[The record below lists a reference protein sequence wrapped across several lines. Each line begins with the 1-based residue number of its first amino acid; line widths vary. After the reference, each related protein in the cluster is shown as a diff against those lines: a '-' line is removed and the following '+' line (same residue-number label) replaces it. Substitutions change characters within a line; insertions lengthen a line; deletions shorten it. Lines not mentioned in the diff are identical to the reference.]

1 MFFTRQFAQNSHSH
15 GDQMSQTY
23 SEEEDSI
30 REEIR
35 VFKNKM
41 RQHQLEFKE
50 SLRLQQNSIENLKSE
65 VSAQMDELK
74 DCISELAQRKV
85 AKVKL

>member
-1 MFFTRQFAQNSHSH
+1 MLFSRQSTQNFS
-15 GDQMSQTY
+15 SQSQNYT
-23 SEEEDSI
+23 EEESI
-30 REEIR
+30 REEMR

-50 SLRLQQNSIENLKSE
+50 SLRLQQDSIENLKSD

-74 DCISELAQRKV
+74 DCLRELAQRKV
-85 AKVKL
+85 SKGKL